1 LQVTSSHQQQQF
13 LYLAITI
20 VILAL
25 AVSLVRWQEHGQKEI
40 ANQIDTHRLII
51 YESSKIKQELAQ
63 IYFQAT
69 YRTFASEPGVEDSL
83 ASQQNLYGTRFNLS
97 VSLYTLQSQL
107 DTLIRLLEKV
117 GPQDRLI
124 KKLKLQLRQFQD
136 MEPLFRS
143 DDKKNTDKTYLSL
156 KGIALT
162 IEQVEGLQNLEY
174 KQLTEKLGVITR
186 RDNRILI
193 GFLVTLVLLSYLL
206 IRWASNRIK
215 TTQDRFTAE
224 LEDKNAELERFV
236 YTVSHDLRT
245 PLVSIKG
252 FVGLLQKDIASND
265 IEKVL
270 ADVKRINQAAD
281 LMAELLEGLLEL
293 SRIGRV
299 INPPMSGSLTR
310 LVSKAVEPLQDK
322 IEQRGITIVIKQ
334 NMPVFWGDQLRLSEV
349 FQNLVENAVKFMGD
363 QPAPRIEVS
372 ARVDNDMLVCAV
384 KDNGIGIDPQYHD
397 RVFNLFERLNP
408 EIDGTGIGMP
418 LAKRIIE
425 AHGGTIEIESEGA
438 QTGCTIIFT
447 LPVQP
452 DNEA

>member
-1 LQVTSSHQQQQF
+1 LQVTSSHQQHRF

-40 ANQIDTHRLII
+40 SNQIDTHRLII

-63 IYFQAT
+63 IYFHST
-69 YRTFASEPGVEDSL
+69 YRTFGSEPGAGDSL
-83 ASQQNLYGTRFNLS
+83 TSQQNLYGTRFNLS
-97 VSLYTLQSQL
+97 VSLYTFQSQL

-117 GPQDRLI
+117 GPQDRLVR
-124 KKLKLQLRQFQD
+124 KLKLQLRQFQEL
-136 MEPLFRS
+136 EPLFRS
-143 DDKKNTDKTYLSL
+143 DNKENTDKTYLSL

-174 KQLTEKLGVITR
+174 KQLTEKLDAITL

-270 ADVKRINQAAD
+270 TDVKRINRAAD

-299 INPPMSGSLTR
+299 INPPVSGPLTR
-310 LVSKAVEPLQDK
+310 LVRKAAEPLQDK
-322 IEQRGITIVIKQ
+322 IEQRGITLEIEE

-349 FQNLVENAVKFMGD
+349 FQNLLENAIKFMGD

-372 ARVDNDMLVCAV
+372 ARVDSDKLVCV
-384 KDNGIGIDPQYHD
+384 VRDNGIGIDPQYQD

-408 EIDGTGIGMP
+408 KIDGTGIGMP
-418 LAKRIIE
+418 LVKRIIE

-452 DNEA
+452 DREA

>member
-1 LQVTSSHQQQQF
+1 MQVRSSHQQQQF

-25 AVSLVRWQEHGQKEI
+25 AVSLVRWQEHGQQEI
-40 ANQIDTHRLII
+40 ANRIDTHRLVI

-63 IYFQAT
+63 IYFYTT
-69 YRTFASEPGVEDSL
+69 YRTFASEPGAGDSL

-117 GPQDRLI
+117 EPQDILI
-124 KKLKLQLRQFQD
+124 RKLKLQLRRFQD
-136 MEPLFRS
+136 MESLFRS
-143 DDKKNTDKTYLSL
+143 DNKENTDKTYLSL

-174 KQLTEKLGVITR
+174 KQLTEMLDVMTR

-206 IRWASNRIK
+206 IRWTSNQIK

-224 LEDKNAELERFV
+224 LEDKNSELERFV

-270 ADVKRINQAAD
+270 TDVKRINQAAD

-299 INPPMSGSLTR
+299 INPPVSGSLTR
-310 LVSKAVEPLQDK
+310 LVRKAAEPLQDK
-322 IEQRGITIVIKQ
+322 IEQRSITLVVDE
-334 NMPVFWGDQLRLSEV
+334 NMPAFWGDQLRLSEV
-349 FQNLVENAVKFMGD
+349 FQNLVENAIKFMGD

-372 ARVDNDMLVCAV
+372 ARVDDDMLVCAV

-418 LAKRIIE
+418 LVKRIIE

-452 DNEA
+452 DHEA

>member
-25 AVSLVRWQEHGQKEI
+25 AVSLVRWQEHGQKGI

-69 YRTFASEPGVEDSL
+69 YRTFASEPGGEDSL

-107 DTLIRLLEKV
+107 DTLISLLEKV

-215 TTQDRFTAE
+215 ATQDRFTAE

-299 INPPMSGSLTR
+299 INPPVSGSLTR

-408 EIDGTGIGMP
+408 EMGGTGIGMP
-418 LAKRIIE
+418 LVKRIIE
-425 AHGGTIEIESEGA
+425 AHGGNIEIESEGA

>member
-25 AVSLVRWQEHGQKEI
+25 AVSLVRWQEHGQKGI

-69 YRTFASEPGVEDSL
+69 YRTFASEPGGEDSL

-107 DTLIRLLEKV
+107 DTLISLLEKV

-299 INPPMSGSLTR
+299 INPPVSGSLTR

-408 EIDGTGIGMP
+408 EMGGTGIGMP
-418 LAKRIIE
+418 LVKRIIE
-425 AHGGTIEIESEGA
+425 AHGGNIEIESEGA

>member
-1 LQVTSSHQQQQF
+1 MQVTSSHPQQQF

-20 VILAL
+20 IILAL
-25 AVSLVRWQEHGQKEI
+25 AVSLVRWQEHGQKEVSD
-40 ANQIDTHRLII
+40 QIDTHRLII

-63 IYFQAT
+63 IYFHT
-69 YRTFASEPGVEDSL
+69 SYRTFPSEPSAGDIL

-117 GPQDRLI
+117 GPQDRLVR
-124 KKLKLQLRQFQD
+124 KLKLQLRQFQEL
-136 MEPLFRS
+136 EPLFRS
-143 DDKKNTDKTYLSL
+143 DNKENTDKTYLSL

-174 KQLTEKLGVITR
+174 KQLTEKLDAITL

-270 ADVKRINQAAD
+270 TDVKRINRAAD

-299 INPPMSGSLTR
+299 INPPVSGPLTR
-310 LVSKAVEPLQDK
+310 LVRKAAEPLQDK
-322 IEQRGITIVIKQ
+322 IEQRGITLEIEE

-349 FQNLVENAVKFMGD
+349 FQNLLENAIKFMGD

-372 ARVDNDMLVCAV
+372 ARVDSDKLVCV
-384 KDNGIGIDPQYHD
+384 VRDNGIGIDPQHQD

-418 LAKRIIE
+418 LVKRIIE
-425 AHGGTIEIESEGA
+425 AHSGTIEIESEGA

-452 DNEA
+452 DREA

>member
-1 LQVTSSHQQQQF
+1 MQVTSSHQQQQF
-13 LYLAITI
+13 SYLAITI
-20 VILAL
+20 IVLAL
-25 AVSLVRWQEHGQKEI
+25 AVGLVRWQEHGQKEI
-40 ANQIDTHRLII
+40 SDQIDTHRLII

-63 IYFQAT
+63 IYFHT
-69 YRTFASEPGVEDSL
+69 IYRTFASEPGVRNSL

-107 DTLIRLLEKV
+107 GTLIRLLEKV
-117 GPQDRLI
+117 EPQDRLI

-143 DDKKNTDKTYLSL
+143 DSKDSTDRTYLSL

-162 IEQVEGLQNLEY
+162 IQQAEGLQNLEY
-174 KQLTEKLGVITR
+174 KQLTEKLDVMTR
-186 RDNRILI
+186 RDNSTLI

-215 TTQDRFTAE
+215 ATQDSFTAE

-252 FVGLLQKDIASND
+252 FVGLLQKDVASND
-265 IEKVL
+265 TEKVL
-270 ADVKRINQAAD
+270 TDVKRINRAAD
-281 LMAELLEGLLEL
+281 VMAELLEGLLEL

-299 INPPMSGSLTR
+299 INPPVSGSLTR
-310 LVSKAVEPLQDK
+310 LVRTAVEPLQDK
-322 IEQRGITIVIKQ
+322 IEQRGITLVIEEK
-334 NMPVFWGDQLRLSEV
+334 MPVFWGDQLRLSEV
-349 FQNLVENAVKFMGD
+349 FQNLVENAIKFMGD

-372 ARVDNDMLVCAV
+372 ARVDNNMLVCAV
-384 KDNGIGIDPQYHD
+384 KDNGIGIDPEYQD

-418 LAKRIIE
+418 LVKRIIE
-425 AHGGTIEIESEGA
+425 AHGGTIEIESGGA

-452 DNEA
+452 DHET

>member
-1 LQVTSSHQQQQF
+1 MQVTSSHPQQQF

-20 VILAL
+20 IILAL
-25 AVSLVRWQEHGQKEI
+25 AVSLVRLQEHGQKEI
-40 ANQIDTHRLII
+40 SNRIDTHRLII

-63 IYFQAT
+63 IYFHT
-69 YRTFASEPGVEDSL
+69 SYRTFPSEPSAGDIL

-117 GPQDRLI
+117 GPQDRLVR
-124 KKLKLQLRQFQD
+124 KLKLQLRQFQEL
-136 MEPLFRS
+136 EPLFRS
-143 DDKKNTDKTYLSL
+143 DNKENTDKTYLSL

-174 KQLTEKLGVITR
+174 KQLTEKLDAITL

-270 ADVKRINQAAD
+270 TDVKRINQAAD

-299 INPPMSGSLTR
+299 INPPVSGPLTR
-310 LVSKAVEPLQDK
+310 LVRKAAEPLQDK
-322 IEQRGITIVIKQ
+322 IEQRGITLEIEE

-349 FQNLVENAVKFMGD
+349 FQNLLENAIKFMGD

-372 ARVDNDMLVCAV
+372 ARVDSDKLVCV
-384 KDNGIGIDPQYHD
+384 VRDNGIGIDPQHQD

-418 LAKRIIE
+418 LVKRIIE
-425 AHGGTIEIESEGA
+425 AHSGTIEIESEGA

-452 DNEA
+452 DREA

>member
-69 YRTFASEPGVEDSL
+69 YRTFASEPGGEDSL

-107 DTLIRLLEKV
+107 DTLISLLEKV

-408 EIDGTGIGMP
+408 EMGGTGIGMP
-418 LAKRIIE
+418 LVKRIIE